1 MSMAED
7 REDELLRRIKKLL
20 SLVGSQGKCK
30 GCGAEIWWV
39 PHLANGTRA
48 PYTAEGLNHFIDCP
62 DAAQF
67 KRKKP

>member
-1 MSMAED
+1 MAED

-39 PHLANGTRA
+39 LHLANGTRA
-48 PYTAEGLNHFIDCP
+48 PYTAEGLNHFATCIK
-62 DAAQF
+62 AKEF
-67 KRKKP
+67 RRGK

>member
-1 MSMAED
+1 MSSEQREAMEMAED

-39 PHLANGTRA
+39 P
-48 PYTAEGLNHFIDCP
+48 
-62 DAAQF
+62 
-67 KRKKP
+67 